1 MSTFWLHTREIKNL
15 AKMSWRYVVTC
26 LRNICYAIISEKMK
40 TLSLDLCNQ
49 VYVPF
54 RRYQVWQPEEVPF
67 DARYQKRS
75 VATLYGRQIIL
86 RLIPEYRSNSLR
98 DPGKYAKIG
107 HKTHFWQNE
116 GPVVDA
122 VV

>member
-1 MSTFWLHTREIKNL
+1 MSTFCLHTREIKYL

-26 LRNICYAIISEKMK
+26 LRNVCYAIFSEKNENF
-40 TLSLDLCNQ
+40 LDVCNQ

-54 RRYQVWQPEEVPF
+54 CRYQVWQPEEVPF
-67 DARYQKRS
+67 DAIYQKRS
-75 VATLYGRQIIL
+75 VATLYGRQKKL

-107 HKTHFWQNE
+107 HKTDFLAE
-116 GPVVDA
+116 
-122 VV
+122 